1 MSHSYKDKEKHNALP
16 TLRLSLHPRPL
27 CVLKLL
33 AQRLLDALRDLA
45 RLGVRDVVDEDGA
58 QEGGTELEGRG
69 LLTIGQE
76 WRTMGED

>member
-1 MSHSYKDKEKHNALP
+1 M
-16 TLRLSLHPRPL
+16 
-27 CVLKLL
+27 
-33 AQRLLDALRDLA
+33 
-45 RLGVRDVVDEDGA
+45 VDEDGA